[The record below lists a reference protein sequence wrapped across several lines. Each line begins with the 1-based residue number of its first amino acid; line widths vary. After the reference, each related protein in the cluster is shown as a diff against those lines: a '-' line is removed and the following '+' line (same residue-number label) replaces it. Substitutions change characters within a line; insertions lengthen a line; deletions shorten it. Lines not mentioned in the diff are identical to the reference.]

1 MFTFNLQERDQS
13 PLVPGADSTGD
24 GHHDRGLLVELRR
37 GLSFFGMQGVLGKG
51 CWLNLVLAVARTA
64 APEVFEEPG
73 VDIGLADG
81 AKPTL
86 IT

>member
-1 MFTFNLQERDQS
+1 M
-13 PLVPGADSTGD
+13 
-24 GHHDRGLLVELRR
+24 RR